1 MSNRINDIN
10 IKNHTYYFCYEMIN
24 LKNFDLNSIKIG
36 ENSRKNIVIYYIGY
50 VKIKDLIRSIIKNS
64 VDCDK
69 IKFNSDVRVPLNK
82 TTEIPSMIIVVR
94 TTFHENNN

>member
-1 MSNRINDIN
+1 MSNKINDIN

-24 LKNFDLNSIKIG
+24 LENFDLNSIKIG
-36 ENSRKNIVIYYIGY
+36 ENSHKNIVIYYIGY

-69 IKFNSDVRVPLNK
+69 KYMKIKFNSDVRVQ
-82 TTEIPSMIIVVR
+82 
-94 TTFHENNN
+94 